1 MGQKEMVLQV
11 LSSGRGLTAA
21 EAINTYG
28 IGRLASRICELRKAS
43 YPILSIRT
51 QGVNRY
57 GEKVYYDTYKLDM
70 EKYKG
75 VKNGSNDTKE
85 MQG

>member
-1 MGQKEMVLQV
+1 MGQKEMVLQI

-21 EAINTYG
+21 EALNTYG

-43 YPILSIRT
+43 YPIMSIRT
-51 QGVNRY
+51 QGTNRY